1 MMHIRWGVLLKKHR
15 LDKDKETH
23 SNIKYLCGRGT
34 EESRQ
39 EKCTV
44 LATISGIQGD
54 TGVWHF
60 LT

>member
-1 MMHIRWGVLLKKHR
+1 MLLKKHR

-54 TGVWHF
+54 RGVWHF